1 VKIGKLEH
9 YWRIKAPV
17 LACAP
22 YNRLCDVLHT
32 KACHL
37 FLMNALKE
45 VMHLVKLGPSATI
58 GEAVGV
64 TALQMMSVLLSDAQR
79 HIR

>member
-1 VKIGKLEH
+1 
-9 YWRIKAPV
+9 
-17 LACAP
+17 
-22 YNRLCDVLHT
+22 
-32 KACHL
+32 
-37 FLMNALKE
+37 MNALKE

-79 HIR
+79 QIR